1 MRTLVLVMLT
11 VSVAGCRCGPL
22 DEGSCTGT
30 WGGTTLNGATLDAV
44 SRMVI
49 VRRTSCL
56 SEDTH
61 VYALSWG
68 NGAVTSNFSLNGNQP
83 TVLTEKNYAL
93 PPTGFLTFSVTPEPP
108 APEGTLTLGIRGLE
122 GDRTGTLHLKN
133 ATEEM
138 TCTFGVSYETEGTRI
153 SCGGSGDGD

>member
-1 MRTLVLVMLT
+1 MRTLLLMLLT
-11 VSVAGCRCGPL
+11 SSLAGCRCAPL
-22 DEGSCTGT
+22 DEGTCNGT
-30 WGGTTLNGATLDAV
+30 WGGTTLNDAPLDPA

-61 VYALSWG
+61 VYALSWS
-68 NGAVTSNFSLNGNQP
+68 NGAVTSNFSLRSNQP
-83 TVLTEKNYAL
+83 TVLTEKDYSL
-93 PPTGFLTFSVTPEPP
+93 PPTGFITFSVTPEPP
-108 APEGTLTLGIRGLE
+108 MPEGTLTLGVRGLE

-138 TCTFGVSYETEGTRI
+138 TCTFGVSSETEGNRI